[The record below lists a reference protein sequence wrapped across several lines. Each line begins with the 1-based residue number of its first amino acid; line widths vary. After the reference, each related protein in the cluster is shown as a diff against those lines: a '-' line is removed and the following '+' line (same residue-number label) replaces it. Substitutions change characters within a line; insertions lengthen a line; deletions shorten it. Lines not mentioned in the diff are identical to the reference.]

1 MTGRYIHKS
10 ALITL
15 LLLLTISTL
24 IRVPAQSRAYLK
36 FGSGGEV
43 IGLFNLIKDPGKCSE
58 HWQVVSGAVT
68 HARFEKRNEDI
79 DYRFTL
85 NAAGKSRSFIF
96 TLGVDELPRTEIEKL
111 IARKRGVKVRAC
123 ESGVIWRVE
132 EVVRDE

>member
-10 ALITL
+10 ALMSL
-15 LLLLTISTL
+15 LLLLIISTL

-43 IGLFNLIKDPGKCSE
+43 IGLFNLIKYPGKCGE

-68 HARFEKRNEDI
+68 RTMFERRNEDI
-79 DYRFTL
+79 DYRFTV
-85 NAAGKSRSFIF
+85 NVTGKSRSFIF
-96 TLGVDELPRTEIEKL
+96 TLGVDDLPRTEIEKL
-111 IARKRGVKVRAC
+111 IARKRGIKVRAC
-123 ESGVIWRVE
+123 ESGATWRAE

>member
-1 MTGRYIHKS
+1 
-10 ALITL
+10 
-15 LLLLTISTL
+15 LLLTISTL

-123 ESGVIWRVE
+123 ESGVTWRAE